1 MLSERNLDRRVI
13 QEIINYFFSLGA
25 SSLVVQ
31 ADMGHGR
38 LGVHAAATLPDR
50 VTVDLE
56 QLRAALNNGRKAEV
70 EGYYAQLIG
79 VDQTDNDLDLLG
91 DLIDW
96 GEVELQD
103 RVLKLS
109 VYRE

>member
-1 MLSERNLDRRVI
+1 MLSERNLNRRVI
-13 QEIINYFFSLGA
+13 QEIINYFFSIGA
-25 SSLVVQ
+25 NGLVVQ
-31 ADMGHGR
+31 ADMDHGR
-38 LGVHAAATLPDR
+38 LGVQAAATLPER
-50 VTVDLE
+50 SAVDLA

>member
-13 QEIINYFFSLGA
+13 QEIINYFFSVGA

-31 ADMGHGR
+31 ADMDSGR
-38 LGVHAAATLPDR
+38 LGVHAAATLPEDAA
-50 VTVDLE
+50 VDLK

-96 GEVELQD
+96 SEVELRD

>member
-1 MLSERNLDRRVI
+1 M
-13 QEIINYFFSLGA
+13 A
-25 SSLVVQ
+25 
-31 ADMGHGR
+31 
-38 LGVHAAATLPDR
+38 
-50 VTVDLE
+50 